1 MNYYEQHREK
11 KIAQIEAALIR
22 NEPVNRFEVYPLRKE
37 LRKRLKGNEA
47 ALHELE
53 ILIESVL
60 ETI

>member
-1 MNYYEQHREK
+1 MNYYEQHKEK

-22 NEPVNRFEVYPLRKE
+22 NESVNRFEVYPHRNE
-37 LRKRLKGNEA
+37 LRERLKDNEA
-47 ALHELE
+47 ASHELE